1 MDMGNSLDVCLIVT
15 SNGFYVLQLVI
26 RKTPL
31 SKQNAMPQNTT
42 VENHCKR
49 QWQRFY
55 SNRQRFSAVVVE
67 QKSCSDQQI
76 HFKVH

>member
-15 SNGFYVLQLVI
+15 GNGFYVLQLVI

-49 QWQRFY
+49 Q
-55 SNRQRFSAVVVE
+55 
-67 QKSCSDQQI
+67 
-76 HFKVH
+76 